1 MRMSRAFFSA
11 AIAFGLA
18 GCATGYQLPASD
30 AEAVGPFGWCADFQ
44 GDAGTN
50 CGYVTLEQCRAA
62 IGGVGGQCSPNPAR
76 STNITEP
83 EAQ

>member
-1 MRMSRAFFSA
+1 MSRALFSA

-50 CGYVTLEQCRAA
+50 CGYVTLE
-62 IGGVGGQCSPNPAR
+62 
-76 STNITEP
+76 
-83 EAQ
+83 